1 MISHSERARHLFTS
15 ESVTAGHPDKV
26 ADAISDSILDS
37 LIVHDPK
44 VRCASETLV
53 TTGLIVLSGEVT
65 VHNAK
70 AADALAKVDQT
81 ARETVKSIG
90 YDDPA
95 TGFDYRSCAVVRTLH
110 AQSVDINQGVDRGKA
125 SQQGA
130 GDQGMMFGFACDE
143 TSMLMPM
150 PVFLA
155 HRLTERLAEARQSG
169 EVPWL
174 RPDGKSQ
181 VTIEYTNNTPVR
193 VHTVVVSTQHTEQAI
208 SPRTGNM
215 SRKAKQEIVNK
226 IIKPVVM
233 NQCPALW
240 NNNTVYH
247 VNPTGRFVIGGP
259 HGDTGLT
266 GRKIIVDTYGGR
278 GCHGGGAFSGKDPSK
293 VDRSASYMARHI
305 AKNVVKAGL
314 ARACEIQPSACPTPS
329 AYWWTPTTPPPPTIM
344 SSKRR
349 SATSSRSGRPRS
361 SSTSTCF
368 VRSTARPWPTGI
380 SAGRERLSPG
390 KRPTVRQHC
399 GEPARYRAHGALDA
413 VL

>member
-130 GDQGMMFGFACDE
+130 GDQGIMFGFACDE

-240 NNNTVYH
+240 NNNIVFH
-247 VNPTGRFVIGGP
+247 VNPTGRFLIGGP

-314 ARACEIQPSACPTPS
+314 ARACEIQLGYAIGVPDPISVLVDTHHAATADDNVIEKAIRDIFPLRPAEIIKYLNLLRPIYRETVANGHFGRKGKAFTWEKTNRAAALRRACK
-329 AYWWTPTTPPPPTIM
+329 I
-344 SSKRR
+344 
-349 SATSSRSGRPRS
+349 
-361 SSTSTCF
+361 
-368 VRSTARPWPTGI
+368 
-380 SAGRERLSPG
+380 
-390 KRPTVRQHC
+390 
-399 GEPARYRAHGALDA
+399 
-413 VL
+413 